1 MRTSLLALL
10 LSCLTL
16 TQLMAQDYQ
25 EVWIYPDG
33 NYPEVNGH
41 ENDEP
46 RYTGRWTAQPFMH
59 IYRADAQKNTG
70 RTVVCLPG
78 GGYSHLSMVNEGSDW
93 APFFN
98 GLGINFVVLAYR
110 MPYEHHLLPQR
121 DVYDGIRYLKGHASE
136 LGLDPAKIGVMGFSA
151 GGHLATTVAT
161 HAPVECRPV
170 FQILFYPVVSMD
182 TLVTHRG
189 SHDNLIGRYAQES
202 LVELYSNE
210 RQVNSQT
217 PPGIILLADDDKAV
231 PSPNGV
237 NYYLAMKN
245 HGVPCT
251 LHVYPTGGH
260 GFGFRSTFPFHDA
273 MLKDLTDWLLQLKLE

>member
-1 MRTSLLALL
+1 MKKLTTILVTLFLF
-10 LSCLTL
+10 LS
-16 TQLMAQDYQ
+16 QMNAQDYQ

-33 NYPEVNGH
+33 NFPEMNGH

-59 IYRADAQKNTG
+59 IYKADAENNTG

-78 GGYSHLSMVNEGSDW
+78 GGYSHLSMINEGSDW

-98 GLGINFVVLAYR
+98 NRGINFVVLAYR
-110 MPYEHHLLPQR
+110 MPYGHDMIPQT
-121 DVYDGIRYLKGHASE
+121 DVYDGFRFLKNHASE
-136 LGLDPAKIGVMGFSA
+136 LGIDADKIGIMGFSA

-161 HAPVECRPV
+161 HAPQEVRPA

-189 SHDNLIGRYAQES
+189 SHDNLIGPYAGED
-202 LVELYSNE
+202 LVRRYSNE
-210 RQVNSQT
+210 QQIDAQT

-237 NYYLAMKN
+237 NYYLGMKRQ
-245 HGVPCT
+245 GIPCS
-251 LHVYPTGGH
+251 LYVYPSGGH
-260 GFGFRSTFPFHDA
+260 GFGFKSTFKFHDA
-273 MLKDLTDWLLQLKLE
+273 MLKDLSDWLATLQE